1 MGNIISKNYNNKI
14 IKNKENNYFEKKNN
28 INENYMLPDNNN
40 NIENY
45 RLNSQHYI
53 IRNVFKGDIFKNNDI
68 IKLLKKGCNVLDV
81 GCGTGI
87 WILEMA
93 FLYDECNFL
102 GIDINTDSVPNKI
115 KPINV
120 DFLNIDILKGINL
133 KENYY
138 DIIHMRMMLL
148 AIPNNKWD
156 FIINELLN
164 ILKNNG
170 YIQFIEMD
178 INIYNINNHFY
189 EKTLNKLKELNISI
203 NTPSLIKNIIK
214 KYNEKINIV
223 EDNFEKIP
231 VGWYN
236 YNMEYPLYEEIQND
250 IKEVWINTTKKLF
263 NVNCNKE
270 INQMIEECKLKKA
283 YIKWHRIVIKKNKG

>member
-53 IRNVFKGDIFKNNDI
+53 IRNVFKGDIFENNEI
-68 IKLLKKGCNVLDV
+68 INLLKKGCNVLDV

-87 WILEMA
+87 WLLEMA

-102 GIDINTDSVPNKI
+102 GIDINTDSVPNDI
-115 KPINV
+115 KPVNVKFINM
-120 DFLNIDILKGINL
+120 DILKGIIL
-133 KENYY
+133 KDNY

-148 AIPNNKWD
+148 AIPNNKWE
-156 FIINELLN
+156 FIINQLLN

-178 INIYNINNHFY
+178 INIYNINNQFY

-203 NTPSLIKNIIK
+203 DTPSLIKDIIK
-214 KYNEKINIV
+214 KYNKKIDIV
-223 EDNFEKIP
+223 EDIFEKIP
-231 VGWYN
+231 VGWYDDN
-236 YNMEYPLYEEIQND
+236 IKDSLYNEIQKD
-250 IKEVWINTTKKLF
+250 IKEVWINTIKKIF
-263 NVNCNKE
+263 NVNCNEE
-270 INQMIEECKLKKA
+270 INQMIEECKVKKA
-283 YIKWHRIVIKKNKG
+283 YIKWHRIVIKKKL

>member
-14 IKNKENNYFEKKNN
+14 IKNKENNYFEKKDN

-40 NIENY
+40 HIENY

-53 IRNVFKGDIFKNNDI
+53 IRNVFKGDIFENNEI

-93 FLYDECNFL
+93 FLYEECIFL
-102 GIDINTDSVPNKI
+102 GIDINTDSVPNNI

-120 DFLNIDILKGINL
+120 KFINIDILKGINL

-138 DIIHMRMMLL
+138 DIIHIRMMLL
-148 AIPNNKWD
+148 AIPKNKWD

-178 INIYNINNHFY
+178 INIYNINNQFY

-203 NTPSLIKNIIK
+203 NTPSLIKDIIK
-214 KYNEKINIV
+214 KYNEKIDIV

-231 VGWYN
+231 VGWYDDN
-236 YNMEYPLYEEIQND
+236 IEYPLYEEIQND
-250 IKEVWINTTKKLF
+250 IKEVWINTTKKIF
-263 NVNCNKE
+263 NVNCNEE
-270 INQMIEECKLKKA
+270 INQMIEECKVKKA
-283 YIKWHRIVIKKNKG
+283 YIKWHRIVIRKL